1 MPGEEERQIYVG
13 DEAFIYHTYLGL
25 YSKSEPYRMPQV
37 TLLQRELVCS
47 ATTFQQYLPRL
58 FMGQS
63 VVSLMFLACCMFCNM
78 NILQSLS
85 AKVTIWPAHPEMCS
99 GPDCVDQ
106 SHLL

>member
-1 MPGEEERQIYVG
+1 MPGDEERQIYVG

-63 VVSLMFLACCMFCNM
+63 CFLDVFSMLHVLQHEHTSVVKC
-78 NILQSLS
+78 
-85 AKVTIWPAHPEMCS
+85 
-99 GPDCVDQ
+99 
-106 SHLL
+106 